1 MGHETPQELSRAFLG
16 IIESRCSL
24 VTAMRISW
32 LWVVWLGLTCM
43 FEGCSEP
50 PPQLLPVS
58 GTVLI
63 DGEPLSGGTIR
74 FVPEGGRPVSSTIL
88 ENGSYQLGTSSVGSV
103 GGVDGVPP
111 GKYRIAVSSSI
122 ILSEEEETIKWLAPS
137 RYADFRT
144 SGLEADL
151 QAPDDNLFV
160 ELTWEGSESD
170 GDSESSDESDSPDE
184 VESSTATKA
193 ETDAR

>member
-1 MGHETPQELSRAFLG
+1 MRTTLSWIAC
-16 IIESRCSL
+16 I
-24 VTAMRISW
+24 V
-32 LWVVWLGLTCM
+32 LTCQ
-43 FEGCSEP
+43 FAGCSE

-74 FVPEGGRPVSSTIL
+74 FVPEGGRPASSTIM
-88 ENGSYQLGTSSVGSV
+88 ENGSYQLGFSSVGSV

-122 ILSEEEETIKWLAPS
+122 ILSEEEETVKWLAPS

-151 QAPDDNLFV
+151 QTPEENLLV
-160 ELTWEGSESD
+160 ELTWEGSEP
-170 GDSESSDESDSPDE
+170 DSESEPPEESVGPDE
-184 VESSTATKA
+184 DETSTTTVP
-193 ETDAR
+193 ETDTQEAQQQEE